1 VVVLSFLTPD
11 AEKGL
16 INRDLAL
23 GRTPHVP
30 SQPSVSFVTFRSNRL
45 SWAFFCKTGTENDS
59 SFVSLTPDAEKVLIN
74 RDLALP
80 HAPRPLPTLCTLDA
94 EKRLANR
101 DLALA
106 HAPRSLPTLCI
117 LRYLLFKLIVFAF
130 FCKDRDWKLETAILS
145 FLAPDAEKR
154 LANRDL
160 ALPRAPRSLPP
171 FVSFVTFCS
180 N

>member
-80 HAPRPLPTLCTLDA
+80 HAPRPLPTLC
-94 EKRLANR
+94 
-101 DLALA
+101 
-106 HAPRSLPTLCI
+106 I

-130 FCKDRDWKLETAILS
+130 FCKG
-145 FLAPDAEKR
+145 
-154 LANRDL
+154 RDL
-160 ALPRAPRSLPP
+160 KWQFFRSFVPYPGRRKGIGKPGPRTIARPAFPPNPLYPSLPSVQIDCLR
-171 FVSFVTFCS
+171 FLL
-180 N
+180 